1 MDATA
6 MEPVAHKIFAPVSPA
21 GMVVPQIAA
30 FANAPRVRRGLTRRT
45 ELIWRT
51 CRLSVV
57 MLASAIA
64 HRVLVSALTVLRAA
78 HVNAAPAPTRAVV
91 MALA

>member
-6 MEPVAHKIFAPVSPA
+6 MEPAALKTFAPVSLA
-21 GMVVPQIAA
+21 GTVAPQTAA

-51 CRLSVV
+51 CPPSVV
-57 MLASAIA
+57 MLASAIG

-78 HVNAAPAPTRAVV
+78 HVNAAPAPTLAVV